1 MANLS
6 DRTVRYALKILKE
19 RGFIKEIV
27 LLGDARKRVYALSS
41 KNVEDVINGGLFK
54 FPLEFDAKL

>member
-1 MANLS
+1 M
-6 DRTVRYALKILKE
+6 RYALKILKE